1 MPKLRDTE
9 LRILLVLLRQ
19 TTGWNREGRPVVL
32 SYRTLSRRTG
42 RQSEA
47 LARGLESLREQKL
60 ILGPRTKMQ
69 RRIRLSKTDVS
80 KTEGQ
85 Q

>member
-9 LRILLVLLRQ
+9 LRLLLVLLRQ
-19 TTGWNREGRPVVL
+19 TTGWNREGRPVIL
-32 SYRTLSRRTG
+32 SYRTLIRRTG

-47 LARGLESLREQKL
+47 LARGLDSLRDRKL
-60 ILGPRTKMQ
+60 IVSPRAKVP
-69 RRIRLSKTDVS
+69 RRFRLPNSS
-80 KTEGQ
+80 GSESEGQ

>member
-1 MPKLRDTE
+1 MPELRDTE
-9 LRILLVLLRQ
+9 LRLLLVLLRQ
-19 TTGWNREGRPVVL
+19 TTGWNREGRPVIL

-47 LARGLESLREQKL
+47 LARGLDSLRDRKL

-69 RRIRLSKTDVS
+69 RRFRNSKMDGS
-80 KTEGQ
+80 EIEGQ